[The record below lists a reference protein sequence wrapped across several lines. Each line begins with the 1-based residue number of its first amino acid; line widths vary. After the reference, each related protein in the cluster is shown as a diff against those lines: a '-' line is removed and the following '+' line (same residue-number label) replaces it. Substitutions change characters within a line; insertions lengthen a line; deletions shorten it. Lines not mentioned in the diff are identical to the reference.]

1 MQKKWKSL
9 SLLLLCSVVLFGQ
22 AATVKNRI
30 KNVENGLIPYVPVQG
45 FPAWN
50 IYERMKHYKV
60 PGVSIAVVNN
70 FKLEWAKGYGLA
82 DTLKKTPVTPQ
93 TMFSAGSISK
103 LVMAAAAFQL
113 IQEQKISLD
122 DPINACLKS
131 WKIPENDYTRQTPI
145 TLRMLLSHT
154 AGTSQTSYFGFTPD
168 KKNLPTILD
177 ILSGQPNA
185 ESRGVVVNSE
195 PKKEFRYSGGGSM
208 IAQMAL
214 MDVSSERFEA
224 LCDRI
229 LFQPLGMFQ
238 STFAQPLPG
247 KFQAQAAWG
256 YSYASWYEGM
266 PYVYP
271 QQAAAGLYA
280 TPSDLASFLIE
291 IQQALR
297 GKGKVLSQASVQTM
311 ITPVAKV
318 SEGGFREEMGVGPFL
333 LQRIDNQDP
342 QGRYFE
348 FTGVNAGFVAYL
360 IGNITEGYGAV
371 IMLNTG
377 DDFNGLGKEIRRAIA
392 QTYGWHN
399 FLPSAIQPKK
409 WTKAELERV
418 VGRYRLGPDEVMSFQ
433 REGDHLIQVINS
445 GSPIPCFPIA
455 VDSIVLTDFN
465 IKAHFRFDAQGRA
478 ITFQSA
484 YQPNAIP
491 RMVEDEFTPTELI
504 NTQRLPE
511 AQALLRTQQ
520 LNVYQ
525 ITYKI
530 YELLNR
536 KPVGN
541 FAAAKMLLEL
551 AEEQHPKSAIVF
563 ARWGDYYLKMQDRA
577 AAIRAYERANQL
589 DPSDE
594 GVLKVLGRLK

>member
-70 FKLEWAKGYGLA
+70 FKVEWAKGYGLA

-122 DPINACLKS
+122 EPINAYLKS

-214 MDVSSERFEA
+214 MDVSGEGFED
-224 LCDRI
+224 LCDRV
-229 LFQPLGMFQ
+229 LFQPLGMPQ
-238 STFAQPLPG
+238 STFAQPLPS

-256 YSYASWYEGM
+256 YSYAPWYEGM

-297 GKGKVLSQASVQTM
+297 GKGKVLSQASAQTM
-311 ITPVAKV
+311 LTPVAKV

-377 DDFNGLGKEIRRAIA
+377 DDFNGLGKEIRRSIA
-392 QTYGWHN
+392 HTYGWHN

-418 VGRYRLGPDEVMSFQ
+418 VGRYRLGPDEVMSFR
-433 REGDHLIQVINS
+433 REGDHLIQVINA

-455 VDSIVLTDFN
+455 KDSIVLTDFN
-465 IKAHFRFDAQGRA
+465 IKAHFCFDGQGRA
-478 ITFQSA
+478 ISFQSA

-491 RMVEDEFTPTELI
+491 LMAEDEFTPTELI
-504 NTQRLPE
+504 NAQRLPE
-511 AQALLRTQQ
+511 AKALFRTQQ

-551 AEEQHPKSAIVF
+551 AEEQHPQSAIVF
-563 ARWGDYYLKMQDRA
+563 ARWGDYHLKIQDRA

-594 GVLKVLGRLK
+594 GVVNVLSGLK

>member
-1 MQKKWKSL
+1 MQKKLKAL
-9 SLLLLCSVVLFGQ
+9 SLLLLCSVVLLGQ
-22 AATVKNRI
+22 STSVKNRI
-30 KNVENGLIPYVPVQG
+30 KSVENGLIPYVPVQG

-70 FKLEWAKGYGLA
+70 FKVEWAKGYGLA

-103 LVMAAAAFQL
+103 LVMAAATFQL
-113 IQEQKISLD
+113 IQEQKIGLD
-122 DPINACLKS
+122 EPVNQYLKS
-131 WKIPENDYTRQTPI
+131 WKVPENDYTRQTPV

-168 KKNLPTILD
+168 KKNLPSILD

-214 MDVSSERFEA
+214 MDVSGERFEV
-224 LCDRI
+224 LCDRV
-229 LFQPLGMFQ
+229 LFKPLGMSQ

-297 GKGKVLSQASVQTM
+297 GQGKVLSQASAQTM
-311 ITPVAKV
+311 VTPVAKV
-318 SEGGFREEMGVGPFL
+318 SEGGFREEIGVGPFL
-333 LQRIDNQDP
+333 LQRIDNQDA

-399 FLPSAIQPKK
+399 FLPSSIQPKK

-418 VGRYRLGPDEVMSFQ
+418 VGRYRLGPDEVMSFR
-433 REGDHLIQVINS
+433 REGDHLIQVINE
-445 GSPIPCFPIA
+445 GLPIPCFPIA
-455 VDSIVLTDFN
+455 KDSIVLTDFN
-465 IKAHFRFDAQGRA
+465 IKAHFRFDAQGKA
-478 ITFQSA
+478 ISFQSA

-491 RMVEDEFTPTELI
+491 RMAEDEFTPTELI
-504 NTQRLPE
+504 NAQRLPE
-511 AQALLRTQQ
+511 AKVLFRTQQ

-551 AEEQHPKSAIVF
+551 AEEQHPQSAIVF
-563 ARWGDYYLKMQDRA
+563 ARWGDYHLKMQDRA
-577 AAIRAYERANQL
+577 AAILAYERANQL

-594 GVLKVLGRLK
+594 GVVKVLRGLK

>member
-1 MQKKWKSL
+1 MQKKLKTL

-22 AATVKNRI
+22 AASVKNRI
-30 KNVENGLIPYVPVQG
+30 KSVENGLIPYVPVQG

-70 FKLEWAKGYGLA
+70 FKVEWAKGYGLA

-103 LVMAAAAFQL
+103 LVMAAAAFQM
-113 IQEQKISLD
+113 IQEQKIGLD
-122 DPINACLKS
+122 DPINQYLKS

-154 AGTSQTSYFGFTPD
+154 AGTSQTSYFGLTPD
-168 KKNLPTILD
+168 KKNLPSILD

-214 MDVSSERFEA
+214 MDVSGERFEA
-224 LCDRI
+224 LCDRV
-229 LFQPLGMFQ
+229 LFQPLGMAQ
-238 STFAQPLPG
+238 SAFAQPLTD

-291 IQQALR
+291 IQQALS
-297 GKGKVLSQASVQTM
+297 GKGKVLTQASAQTM
-311 ITPVAKV
+311 VTPVAKV
-318 SEGGFREEMGVGPFL
+318 SEGGFREEIGVGPFL

-399 FLPSAIQPKK
+399 FLPPTVQPSK

-455 VDSIVLTDFN
+455 KDSIVLTDFN
-465 IKAHFRFDAQGRA
+465 VKAHFRFDAQGRA
-478 ITFQSA
+478 ISFQSA
-484 YQPNAIP
+484 YQPSAIP
-491 RMVEDEFTPTELI
+491 RMAKDEFTPTELI
-504 NTQRLPE
+504 NAERLPE
-511 AQALLRTQQ
+511 AQALIRTQQ
-520 LNVYQ
+520 LNVSQ
-525 ITYKI
+525 MTYKI

-551 AEEQHPKSAIVF
+551 SEEQHPQSAIVF

-594 GVLKVLGRLK
+594 GVVKALEKLK

>member
-594 GVLKVLGRLK
+594 GVVKALGRLK

>member
-1 MQKKWKSL
+1 MQKKLKSL

-22 AATVKNRI
+22 AASVKSRI
-30 KNVENGLIPYVPVQG
+30 KSVENGLIPYVPVQG

-70 FKLEWAKGYGLA
+70 FKVEWAKGYGLA

-113 IQEQKISLD
+113 VQEQKLSLD
-122 DPINACLKS
+122 EPINQYLKS
-131 WKIPENDYTRQTPI
+131 WKIPENDYTRQTPV

-154 AGTSQTSYFGFTPD
+154 GGTSQTSYFGFTPD

-214 MDVSSERFEA
+214 MDVSGERFEA
-224 LCDRI
+224 LCARV
-229 LFQPLGMFQ
+229 LFQPLGMPQ
-238 STFAQPLPG
+238 STFAQPLTS

-297 GKGKVLSQASVQTM
+297 GKGKVLSQASAQTM
-311 ITPVAKV
+311 VTPVAKV
-318 SEGGFREEMGVGPFL
+318 SAGGFREEIGVGPFL
-333 LQRIDNQDP
+333 LQRIDNQDT

-399 FLPSAIQPKK
+399 FLPPAIQPKK

-433 REGDHLIQVINS
+433 REGDHLIQVINE

-455 VDSIVLTDFN
+455 KDSIVLTDFN

-478 ITFQSA
+478 ISFQSA

-491 RMVEDEFTPTELI
+491 RMTADEFTPTELI

-511 AQALLRTQQ
+511 AKALIRTQQ
-520 LNVYQ
+520 FNVYQ

-551 AEEQHPKSAIVF
+551 AEEQHPQSAIVF
-563 ARWGDYYLKMQDRA
+563 ARWGDYYLKMEDRA

-594 GVLKVLGRLK
+594 GVVKVLRGLK

>member
-1 MQKKWKSL
+1 M
-9 SLLLLCSVVLFGQ
+9 LFGQ
-22 AATVKNRI
+22 AASVKNRI
-30 KNVENGLIPYVPVQG
+30 KSVENGLIPYVPVQS

-113 IQEQKISLD
+113 AQGQKISLD
-122 DPINACLKS
+122 EPINQYLKS

-214 MDVSSERFEA
+214 MDVSGERFEA
-224 LCDRI
+224 LCDRV
-229 LFQPLGMFQ
+229 LFQPLGMTQ
-238 STFAQPLPG
+238 STFAQPLPS

-297 GKGKVLSQASVQTM
+297 GQGKVLTAASAQTM
-311 ITPVAKV
+311 VTPVAKV
-318 SEGGFREEMGVGPFL
+318 SEGGFREEIGVGPFL
-333 LQRIDNQDP
+333 LQRIDNQDA

-399 FLPSAIQPKK
+399 FLPPTVQPSK

-418 VGRYRLGPDEVMSFQ
+418 VGRYRLGPDEVMSFR
-433 REGDHLIQVINS
+433 REGNHLIQVINS

-455 VDSIVLTDFN
+455 KDSIVLTDFN
-465 IKAHFRFDAQGRA
+465 VKAHFRFDAQGRA
-478 ITFQSA
+478 SSFQSA
-484 YQPNAIP
+484 YQANPIP
-491 RMVEDEFTPTELI
+491 RMAEDEFTPTELI
-504 NTQRLPE
+504 NAQRLPE
-511 AQALLRTQQ
+511 AKALFRTQQ

-551 AEEQHPKSAIVF
+551 AEEQHPQSAIVF
-563 ARWGDYYLKMQDRA
+563 ARWGDYHLKMQDRA

-594 GVLKVLGRLK
+594 GVVKVLGRLK

>member
-1 MQKKWKSL
+1 MQKKLKTL
-9 SLLLLCSVVLFGQ
+9 NLLLLCSVVLFGQ
-22 AATVKNRI
+22 ATSVKNRI
-30 KNVENGLIPYVPVQG
+30 KSVENGLIPYVPVQG

-50 IYERMKHYKV
+50 IYERMQHYKV

-113 IQEQKISLD
+113 VQEQKISLD
-122 DPINACLKS
+122 EPVNQYLKS

-208 IAQMAL
+208 IAQLAL
-214 MDVSSERFEA
+214 MDVSGEGFEA
-224 LCDRI
+224 LCDRA
-229 LFQPLGMFQ
+229 LFQALGMSQ
-238 STFAQPLPG
+238 STFAQPLPS

-256 YSYASWYEGM
+256 YSYAPWYEGM

-280 TPSDLASFLIE
+280 TPSDLANFLIE

-297 GKGKVLSQASVQTM
+297 GQGKVLSQASAQTM
-311 ITPVAKV
+311 VMPVAKV
-318 SEGGFREEMGVGPFL
+318 SEGGFREEIGVGPFL
-333 LQRIDNQDP
+333 LQRIDNQDA

-409 WTKAELERV
+409 WTKAELGRV
-418 VGRYRLGPDEVMSFQ
+418 VGRYRLGPDEVMSFR
-433 REGDHLIQVINS
+433 REGDHLIQVINE
-445 GSPIPCFPIA
+445 GLPIPCFPIA
-455 VDSIVLTDFN
+455 KDSIVLTDFN

-478 ITFQSA
+478 ISFQSA

-491 RMVEDEFTPTELI
+491 RMAADEFTPTELI
-504 NTQRLPE
+504 NAQRLPE
-511 AQALLRTQQ
+511 AKALFRTQQ

-551 AEEQHPKSAIVF
+551 AEEQHPQSAIVF
-563 ARWGDYYLKMQDRA
+563 VRWGDYYLKMQDRA

-594 GVLKVLGRLK
+594 GLVKVLGGLK

>member
-1 MQKKWKSL
+1 MQKKLKIL
-9 SLLLLCSVVLFGQ
+9 SLLLLCSVLLFGQ
-22 AATVKNRI
+22 TNSLKNRI
-30 KNVENGLIPYVPVQG
+30 KSVENGLIPYVPVQG

-122 DPINACLKS
+122 DPINQYLKS

-154 AGTSQTSYFGFTPD
+154 AGTSQTSYFGFTPN
-168 KKNLPTILD
+168 KKNLPSILD

-208 IAQMAL
+208 VAQLAL
-214 MDVSSERFEA
+214 MDVSGEGFEA

-229 LFQPLGMFQ
+229 LFQPLGMSR
-238 STFAQPLPG
+238 STFAQPLPD

-256 YSYASWYEGM
+256 YSYAPWYEGM

-297 GKGKVLSQASVQTM
+297 GQGKVLNQSSAQTM
-311 ITPVAKV
+311 VTPVAKV
-318 SEGGFREEMGVGPFL
+318 SEGGFREEIGVGPFL
-333 LQRIDNQDP
+333 LQRIDNQDA

-409 WTKAELERV
+409 WTKVELERV
-418 VGRYRLGPDEVMSFQ
+418 VGRYRLGPDEVMSFK
-433 REGDHLIQVINS
+433 REGDHLIQVINE
-445 GSPIPCFPIA
+445 GLPIPCFPIA
-455 VDSIVLTDFN
+455 KDSIVLTDFN

-478 ITFQSA
+478 MSFQSA

-491 RMVEDEFTPTELI
+491 CMAEDEFTPTELI
-504 NTQRLPE
+504 NAQRLPE
-511 AQALLRTQQ
+511 AKALFRTQQ

-551 AEEQHPKSAIVF
+551 AEEQHQQSAIVF
-563 ARWGDYYLKMQDRA
+563 ARWGDYHLKMQDRA

-594 GVLKVLGRLK
+594 GVVKVLRGLK

>member
-1 MQKKWKSL
+1 KSL

-122 DPINACLKS
+122 DPINAYLKS

-297 GKGKVLSQASVQTM
+297 G
-311 ITPVAKV
+311 
-318 SEGGFREEMGVGPFL
+318 
-333 LQRIDNQDP
+333 
-342 QGRYFE
+342 
-348 FTGVNAGFVAYL
+348 
-360 IGNITEGYGAV
+360 
-371 IMLNTG
+371 
-377 DDFNGLGKEIRRAIA
+377 
-392 QTYGWHN
+392 
-399 FLPSAIQPKK
+399 
-409 WTKAELERV
+409 
-418 VGRYRLGPDEVMSFQ
+418 
-433 REGDHLIQVINS
+433 
-445 GSPIPCFPIA
+445 
-455 VDSIVLTDFN
+455 
-465 IKAHFRFDAQGRA
+465 
-478 ITFQSA
+478 
-484 YQPNAIP
+484 
-491 RMVEDEFTPTELI
+491 
-504 NTQRLPE
+504 
-511 AQALLRTQQ
+511 
-520 LNVYQ
+520 
-525 ITYKI
+525 
-530 YELLNR
+530 
-536 KPVGN
+536 
-541 FAAAKMLLEL
+541 
-551 AEEQHPKSAIVF
+551 
-563 ARWGDYYLKMQDRA
+563 
-577 AAIRAYERANQL
+577 
-589 DPSDE
+589 
-594 GVLKVLGRLK
+594 

>member
-1 MQKKWKSL
+1 MQKKWKYL
-9 SLLLLCSVVLFGQ
+9 SILLLCSVVLFGQ
-22 AATVKNRI
+22 STTVKNRI
-30 KNVENGLIPYVPVQG
+30 KSVENGLIPYVPVQG

-70 FKLEWAKGYGLA
+70 FKVEWAKGYGLA

-103 LVMAAAAFQL
+103 LVMATTAFRL
-113 IQEQKISLD
+113 VQEQKMSLD
-122 DPINACLKS
+122 EPINQYLKS
-131 WKIPENDYTRQTPI
+131 WKIQENDYTRQTPI

-168 KKNLPTILD
+168 KKNLPSILD

-214 MDVSSERFEA
+214 MDVSGEQFEA
-224 LCDRI
+224 LCDRV
-229 LFQPLGMFQ
+229 LFQPLGMSQ
-238 STFAQPLPG
+238 STFAQPLPE
-247 KFQAQAAWG
+247 KSQSQAAWG
-256 YSYASWYEGM
+256 YSYAPWYEGM

-297 GKGKVLSQASVQTM
+297 GKGKVLSQASAQTM
-311 ITPVAKV
+311 VTPVAKV
-318 SEGGFREEMGVGPFL
+318 SEGGFREEIGVGPFL
-333 LQRIDNQDP
+333 LQRIDNEDAK
-342 QGRYFE
+342 GRYFE

-392 QTYGWHN
+392 KTYGWHN
-399 FLPSAIQPKK
+399 FLPFTIQPKK
-409 WTKAELERV
+409 WTTTELERV
-418 VGRYRLGPDEVMSFQ
+418 VGRYRLGPDEVMSFK

-455 VDSIVLTDFN
+455 KDSIVLTDFN
-465 IKAHFRFDAQGRA
+465 VKAHFRFDAQGKS
-478 ITFQSA
+478 ISFQSA
-484 YQPNAIP
+484 YQTNPIP
-491 RMVEDEFTPTELI
+491 RMAEDEFTPTEMI
-504 NTQRLPE
+504 NAQRLSE
-511 AQALLRTQQ
+511 AKALFRKQQ

-551 AEEQHPKSAIVF
+551 AEEQHPQSAIVF

-594 GVLKVLGRLK
+594 GVVKVLGGLK

>member
-1 MQKKWKSL
+1 
-9 SLLLLCSVVLFGQ
+9 
-22 AATVKNRI
+22 
-30 KNVENGLIPYVPVQG
+30 
-45 FPAWN
+45 
-50 IYERMKHYKV
+50 
-60 PGVSIAVVNN
+60 
-70 FKLEWAKGYGLA
+70 
-82 DTLKKTPVTPQ
+82 
-93 TMFSAGSISK
+93 
-103 LVMAAAAFQL
+103 
-113 IQEQKISLD
+113 
-122 DPINACLKS
+122 
-131 WKIPENDYTRQTPI
+131 
-145 TLRMLLSHT
+145 
-154 AGTSQTSYFGFTPD
+154 
-168 KKNLPTILD
+168 
-177 ILSGQPNA
+177 
-185 ESRGVVVNSE
+185 
-195 PKKEFRYSGGGSM
+195 
-208 IAQMAL
+208 

-478 ITFQSA
+478 ISFQSA

>member
-1 MQKKWKSL
+1 MQKKLKTL

-22 AATVKNRI
+22 ATSVKNRI
-30 KNVENGLIPYVPVQG
+30 KSVENGLIPYVPVQG

-70 FKLEWAKGYGLA
+70 FKVEWAKGYGLA

-113 IQEQKISLD
+113 IQEQKIGLD
-122 DPINACLKS
+122 EPINQYLKS
-131 WKIPENDYTRQTPI
+131 WKITENDYTRQTPV

-185 ESRGVVVNSE
+185 ESRGIVVNSE

-214 MDVSSERFEA
+214 MDVSRERFEA
-224 LCDRI
+224 LCDRV
-229 LFQPLGMFQ
+229 LFQPLGMPQ
-238 STFAQPLPG
+238 STFAQPLPD

-291 IQQALR
+291 IQQAVR
-297 GKGKVLSQASVQTM
+297 GKGKVLSQASAQTM
-311 ITPVAKV
+311 VTPMAKV
-318 SEGGFREEMGVGPFL
+318 SEGGFREEIGVGPFL

-399 FLPSAIQPKK
+399 FLPTAVQPKK

-445 GSPIPCFPIA
+445 GTPIPCFPIA

-465 IKAHFRFDAQGRA
+465 VKAHFRFDAQGRA
-478 ITFQSA
+478 ISFQSA

-491 RMVEDEFTPTELI
+491 RMAEDEFTPTELI
-504 NTQRLPE
+504 NAQRLLE
-511 AQALLRTQQ
+511 AQALFRAQQ

-541 FAAAKMLLEL
+541 FLAAKMLLEL
-551 AEEQHPKSAIVF
+551 AEEQHPQSAIVF
-563 ARWGDYYLKMQDRA
+563 ARWGDYHLKMQDRA

-594 GVLKVLGRLK
+594 GVLKVLGSLK

>member
-1 MQKKWKSL
+1 MQKKLNSL

-22 AATVKNRI
+22 AASVKTSI
-30 KNVENGLIPYVPVQG
+30 KSVENGLIPYVPVQG

-122 DPINACLKS
+122 EPINQYLKS

-168 KKNLPTILD
+168 NKNLPSILD

-214 MDVSSERFEA
+214 MDVSGERFEA
-224 LCDRI
+224 LCDRV
-229 LFQPLGMFQ
+229 LFQPLGMPQ
-238 STFAQPLPG
+238 STFAQPLPS

-280 TPSDLASFLIE
+280 TPSDLARFLIE

-297 GKGKVLSQASVQTM
+297 GKGKVLSPASAQTM
-311 ITPVAKV
+311 VTPVAKV
-318 SEGGFREEMGVGPFL
+318 SEGGFREEIGVGPFL

-399 FLPSAIQPKK
+399 FLPPAVQPSK

-455 VDSIVLTDFN
+455 NDSIVLTDFN
-465 IKAHFRFDAQGRA
+465 VKAHFRFDSQGRSSS
-478 ITFQSA
+478 FQSA
-484 YQPNAIP
+484 YQTNPIL
-491 RMVEDEFTPTELI
+491 RMAADEFTPTELI
-504 NTQRLPE
+504 NAQRLPE
-511 AQALLRTQQ
+511 AKALIRTQQ

-551 AEEQHPKSAIVF
+551 AEEQHPQSAIVF

-594 GVLKVLGRLK
+594 GVVKVLGRLK

>member
-1 MQKKWKSL
+1 MQKKLKAL

-22 AATVKNRI
+22 AASVKSRI
-30 KNVENGLIPYVPVQG
+30 KSVENGLIPYVPVQG

-70 FKLEWAKGYGLA
+70 FKVEWAKGYGLA

-113 IQEQKISLD
+113 IQEQKLSLD
-122 DPINACLKS
+122 EPINQYLKS
-131 WKIPENDYTRQTPI
+131 WKIPENDYTRQTPV

-154 AGTSQTSYFGFTPD
+154 GGTSQTSYFGFPPSN
-168 KKNLPTILD
+168 KNLPSIID

-214 MDVSSERFEA
+214 MDVSGERFEA
-224 LCDRI
+224 LCDRV
-229 LFQPLGMFQ
+229 LFQPLGMPQ
-238 STFAQPLPG
+238 STFAQPLPSQ
-247 KFQAQAAWG
+247 FQAQAAWG

-291 IQQALR
+291 IQRALR
-297 GKGKVLSQASVQTM
+297 GKGKVLSQASAQSMV
-311 ITPVAKV
+311 TPVAKV
-318 SEGGFREEMGVGPFL
+318 SEGGFREEIGVGPFL
-333 LQRIDNQDP
+333 LQRIDNQDA

-433 REGDHLIQVINS
+433 RKGDHLIQVINS

-455 VDSIVLTDFN
+455 KDSIVLTDFN

-478 ITFQSA
+478 ISFKSA

-491 RMVEDEFTPTELI
+491 RMAADEFTPTELI
-504 NTQRLPE
+504 NAQRLPE

-541 FAAAKMLLEL
+541 FSAAKMLLEL
-551 AEEQHPKSAIVF
+551 AEEQHPQSAIVF
-563 ARWGDYYLKMQDRA
+563 ARWGDYYLKMEDRA

-594 GVLKVLGRLK
+594 GVVKALRGLK

>member
-122 DPINACLKS
+122 DPINAYLKS

-594 GVLKVLGRLK
+594 GVVKALGRLK

>member
-1 MQKKWKSL
+1 MQKKLKSL
-9 SLLLLCSVVLFGQ
+9 SLLLLCSVALFGQ
-22 AATVKNRI
+22 AASVKTRI
-30 KNVENGLIPYVPVQG
+30 KSVENGLIPYVPVQG

-70 FKLEWAKGYGLA
+70 FKVEWAKGYGLA
-82 DTLKKTPVTPQ
+82 DTLKKTPVTPE

-113 IQEQKISLD
+113 VQEQKISLD
-122 DPINACLKS
+122 EPINQYLKS

-154 AGTSQTSYFGFTPD
+154 AGISQTSYFGFTPD

-214 MDVSSERFEA
+214 MDVSGERFEA
-224 LCDRI
+224 LCDRV
-229 LFQPLGMFQ
+229 LFQPLGMSQ

-247 KFQAQAAWG
+247 KFQTQAAWG
-256 YSYASWYEGM
+256 YSYAPWYEGM

-297 GKGKVLSQASVQTM
+297 GKGKVLTPVSAQTM
-311 ITPVAKV
+311 VTPVAKV

-333 LQRIDNQDP
+333 LQRIDNQDA

-399 FLPSAIQPKK
+399 FLPPTIQPKK

-455 VDSIVLTDFN
+455 KDSIVLTDFN
-465 IKAHFRFDAQGRA
+465 VKAHFRFDAQGRA
-478 ITFQSA
+478 SSFQSV
-484 YQPNAIP
+484 YQTNPIL
-491 RMVEDEFTPTELI
+491 RMAEDESTPTELI
-504 NTQRLPE
+504 NAQKLPE
-511 AQALLRTQQ
+511 AKALFRTQQ

-551 AEEQHPKSAIVF
+551 AEEQHPQSAIVF

-594 GVLKVLGRLK
+594 AVVKVLRGLK

>member
-1 MQKKWKSL
+1 M
-9 SLLLLCSVVLFGQ
+9 LCSVVLFGQ
-22 AATVKNRI
+22 TALVKNRI
-30 KNVENGLIPYVPVQG
+30 KSVENGLIPYVPVQG
-45 FPAWN
+45 FPNWN

-82 DTLKKTPVTPQ
+82 DTLKKTPVTTQ

-113 IQEQKISLD
+113 VQEQKISLD
-122 DPINACLKS
+122 EPINQHLKS

-145 TLRMLLSHT
+145 SLRMLLSHT

-168 KKNLPTILD
+168 KKNLPNILD

-214 MDVSSERFEA
+214 MDVSGEPFEA
-224 LCDRI
+224 LCDRV
-229 LFQPLGMFQ
+229 LFQPLGMAQ
-238 STFAQPLPG
+238 STFAQPLPS
-247 KFQAQAAWG
+247 KFQEQAAWG
-256 YSYASWYEGM
+256 YSYAPWYEGM

-280 TPSDLASFLIE
+280 TPSDLANFLIE

-297 GKGKVLSQASVQTM
+297 GKGKVLSQASAQTM
-311 ITPVAKV
+311 VTPVAKI
-318 SEGGFREEMGVGPFL
+318 SEGGFREEIGVGPFL
-333 LQRIDNQDP
+333 LQRIDNRDA

-399 FLPSAIQPKK
+399 FLPTTIQPSK
-409 WTKAELERV
+409 WTKIELERV
-418 VGRYRLGPDEVMSFQ
+418 VGRYRLGPDEVMSLQ

-455 VDSIVLTDFN
+455 KDSIVLTDFN
-465 IKAHFRFDAQGRA
+465 VKAGFHFDPQGKA
-478 ITFQSA
+478 ISFQSA
-484 YQPNAIP
+484 YQTNAIP
-491 RMVEDEFTPTELI
+491 RMAEDEFTPTELI
-504 NTQRLPE
+504 NAQRFSE
-511 AQALLRTQQ
+511 AKTLIRTQQ

-536 KPVGN
+536 KPIGN
-541 FAAAKMLLEL
+541 FPAAKMLLEL
-551 AEEQHPKSAIVF
+551 AEEQHPQSAIVF
-563 ARWGDYYLKMQDRA
+563 ARWGDYYLKMQDRV
-577 AAIRAYERANQL
+577 AAIRAYETANQL

-594 GVLKVLGRLK
+594 GVVKVLRGLK